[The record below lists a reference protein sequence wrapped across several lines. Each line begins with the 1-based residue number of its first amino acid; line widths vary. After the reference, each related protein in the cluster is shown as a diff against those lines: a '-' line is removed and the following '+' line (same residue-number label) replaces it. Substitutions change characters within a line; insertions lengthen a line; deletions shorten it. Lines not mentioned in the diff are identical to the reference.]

1 MGGRKTLFR
10 SRKVF
15 SDAFQTKYRPDI
27 PPCQGL
33 KVYFGVVLG
42 CKGGG
47 GERKNISGPES
58 LFLIWAPETRQHRQ
72 DKPRQVK
79 GSLRGQ
85 MTSSESGLCLAE
97 AVDIS
102 LGGWGRTMFV
112 LGMEFR
118 RT

>member
-1 MGGRKTLFR
+1 
-10 SRKVF
+10 
-15 SDAFQTKYRPDI
+15 
-27 PPCQGL
+27 L

-72 DKPRQVK
+72 DKPRQAK